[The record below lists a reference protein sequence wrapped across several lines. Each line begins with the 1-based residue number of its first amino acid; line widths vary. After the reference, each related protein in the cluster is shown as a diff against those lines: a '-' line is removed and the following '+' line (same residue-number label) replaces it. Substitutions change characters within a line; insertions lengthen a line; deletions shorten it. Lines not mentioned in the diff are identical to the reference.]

1 MARAARNTEKSVESL
16 KHREA
21 RRKHI
26 PTTELES
33 LVSEDEQAPR
43 TIRITA
49 RSPANRTRRC
59 HCEERVALR
68 SNPDPT
74 GARQP
79 QIASRSLA
87 MTPWS

>member
-33 LVSEDEQAPR
+33 LVSECLTRNEARYLNRLSSPPRKRGSRACPWREQGATVR
-43 TIRITA
+43 T
-49 RSPANRTRRC
+49 
-59 HCEERVALR
+59 LR
-68 SNPDPT
+68 PL
-74 GARQP
+74 G
-79 QIASRSLA
+79 SRFRGNDG
-87 MTPWS
+87 